1 MKAIHRGGKMLVLAL
16 ALLVPL
22 TLLATTRG
30 ILVSLTI
37 RSTVSV
43 SLDAEANPEEVREV
57 LEGISS
63 SAISYFTISFQADT
77 ESSPSVCLAEET
89 LQAVNE
95 NNVAI
100 TVRTFCKQ
108 LGDSQD
114 NRYILG
120 AYIPSDGEAFV
131 GHFEASATMQALFQ

>member
-43 SLDAEANPEEVREV
+43 SLDAEANPEEDV
-57 LEGISS
+57 
-63 SAISYFTISFQADT
+63 SA
-77 ESSPSVCLAEET
+77 
-89 LQAVNE
+89 
-95 NNVAI
+95 
-100 TVRTFCKQ
+100 
-108 LGDSQD
+108 LG
-114 NRYILG
+114 G
-120 AYIPSDGEAFV
+120 
-131 GHFEASATMQALFQ
+131 

>member
-1 MKAIHRGGKMLVLAL
+1 MNAL
-16 ALLVPL
+16 NLRLWLGVPL
-22 TLLATTRG
+22 TVFATTQG

-37 RSTVSV
+37 RGAVNV
-43 SLDAEANPEEVREV
+43 VLEAEAKPEEVREV

-63 SAISYFTISFQADT
+63 SAISFFTVSFQADPKN
-77 ESSPSVCLAEET
+77 SPVVCLAEET
-89 LQAVNE
+89 LQAINE

-108 LGDSQD
+108 LGNSQD

-120 AYIPSDGEAFV
+120 AYIPSKGEAFV
-131 GHFEASATMQALFQ
+131 GHFEASATIQALFQ